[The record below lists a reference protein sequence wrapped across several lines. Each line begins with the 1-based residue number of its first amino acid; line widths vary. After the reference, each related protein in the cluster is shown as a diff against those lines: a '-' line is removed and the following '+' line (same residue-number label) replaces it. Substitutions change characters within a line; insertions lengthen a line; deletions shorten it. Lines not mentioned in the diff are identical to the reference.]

1 MAAEESSALALPGPV
16 ARRPA
21 GHDAVPP
28 EPDRAEDPA
37 VNDRPG
43 YLMLY
48 LDRTS
53 VGDSTHS
60 CWEPVDR
67 WLLAVI
73 PADEIDELLT
83 HFRS

>member
-28 EPDRAEDPA
+28 EPDRATDPP
-37 VNDRPG
+37 VNEV
-43 YLMLY
+43 YLLVY
-48 LDRTS
+48 TDQTNVGARAHGRWNRT
-53 VGDSTHS
+53 
-60 CWEPVDR
+60 DR

>member
-1 MAAEESSALALPGPV
+1 M
-16 ARRPA
+16 
-21 GHDAVPP
+21 
-28 EPDRAEDPA
+28 
-37 VNDRPG
+37 NDRPG